1 MSEYYYLL
9 LTVFNRPFEEAYSVE
24 PPIKGFMSLKIW
36 KHMTEEQFGYLY
48 AILNTNTLSKDQK
61 YTIFNNSI
69 YIYNAVLKETTRVQ
83 SLIKNKEK
91 IKLRQK
97 KYREANRD
105 KLREIKKKYR
115 EANKDKI
122 SLRKKK
128 YREANKDKIIL
139 RKKKYREAN
148 KDKIKARNKARYWR
162 NKNGRND

>member
-69 YIYNAVLKETTRVQ
+69 YIYNAVLKETTRV
-83 SLIKNKEK
+83 KNK
-91 IKLRQK
+91 K
-97 KYREANRD
+97 KKVLYY
-105 KLREIKKKYR
+105 KKYR

-122 SLRKKK
+122 SAQKKAK
-128 YREANKDKIIL
+128 YRRD
-139 RKKKYREAN
+139 
-148 KDKIKARNKARYWR
+148 
-162 NKNGRND
+162 KNGRND